1 LLLVELRIISGR
13 ESFSLTLMD
22 RPQDFGHL
30 QLAMVERIPL
40 EADVA
45 LADISHKGAFPHV

>member
-1 LLLVELRIISGR
+1 VELRIISGR